1 MFYLFISLLFIT
13 ALNFVAVNFALEVL
27 LYLEH
32 LRTRISLWL
41 VGFFLIKKKIKKKAE
56 QSNANQSQQA

>member
-13 ALNFVAVNFALEVL
+13 ALNSVAVNFALELL

-32 LRTRISLWL
+32 LRTGLSLLL
-41 VGFFLIKKKIKKKAE
+41 VDFFLI
-56 QSNANQSQQA
+56 